1 MGFLAAGVTLYTSRV
16 VKPGSTIEAEEA
28 PPLDSEAV
36 RRAYRYHRLRREA
49 RRRRVRELRWAS
61 IRFWLV
67 LAFALGIAM
76 ILAART
82 LGEIERVFGL

>member
-1 MGFLAAGVTLYTSRV
+1 MDFVAAGVTLYTSRV
-16 VKPGSTIEAEEA
+16 AETAPTIEAEEA
-28 PPLDSEAV
+28 PPLDPEAV
-36 RRAYRYHRLRREA
+36 HRAYRYHRARREA
-49 RRRRVRELRWAS
+49 RRQRVRELRWAS

>member
-1 MGFLAAGVTLYTSRV
+1 MAAGVTFYTSPVARSV
-16 VKPGSTIEAEEA
+16 PTIEGEEA
-28 PPLDSEAV
+28 PPLDPEAV
-36 RRAYRYHRLRREA
+36 ERAYRYHRARREA
-49 RRRRVRELRWAS
+49 RARRYRELRWAS

-67 LAFALGIAM
+67 LAFVLGVAM